1 MALYEFALLIIKKH
15 LEVKTIKIALENVAI
30 IQRLNFYCFIS
41 CNAKPGCCLY
51 NDVRILVIGKVG
63 DAQSCTKRSSL
74 FESTDSPVLK
84 DDDGKAISPRP
95 DISTNAY
102 TEILQLFSGVGDWIL
117 FPKFSS
123 GNFDNL

>member
-15 LEVKTIKIALENVAI
+15 LEVKTIKIELDNVAI
-30 IQRLNFYCFIS
+30 INFYCFIS
-41 CNAKPGCCLY
+41 CIAKSGCCLY

-102 TEILQLFSGVGDWIL
+102 TEILKLFSGVGDWIL
-117 FPKFSS
+117 FPKCSS